1 MFEPDTSEHLDLWST
16 RERGGLALS
25 DRRQAVEPRRRR
37 ARLPRQR
44 GRPHVMSVGL
54 GGYPDRSG
62 EVTLD
67 ASLMRSPSQCGS
79 VCYVR
84 RFMHPVSIARLVME
98 KTPHVL
104 LAGDGADR
112 FAQAPGHGGDRSAH
126 ARVAGGVADVDRRAR
141 RGPARPTTPPHL
153 PPANI
158 EEKRPLDELAACR
171 RRCLARYGR
180 RVGHGRRGGVC
191 RRMLDERLGLQ
202 SARPRGRFVRHRSRP
217 VRRSPRRGG
226 RGHRAGRA
234 GHGRLRNVPGRRGH
248 APRRAPLDA
257 AVEVLDRI
265 IHSYT
270 LREEHQVAIIT
281 LDRQGRWSSAAL
293 RPGYHT
299 AVRTPTRDE
308 LVEPE
313 RVMLA

>member
-1 MFEPDTSEHLDLWST
+1 MFEPVILSTWTFGQRANAAGWPYLTGAKPSSLD
-16 RERGGLALS
+16 
-25 DRRQAVEPRRRR
+25 AVEHACRASEADPR
-37 ARLPRQR
+37 
-44 GRPHVMSVGL
+44 VMSVGL

-84 RFMHPVSIARLVME
+84 RFMHPISIARLVME
-98 KTPHVL
+98 RTPHIL

-112 FAQAPGHGGDRSAH
+112 FAKLQGMVAADLLTPESRTAWQTWIAEH
-126 ARVAGGVADVDRRAR
+126 AGAR
-141 RGPARPTTPPHL
+141 RIDDASYLPA
-153 PPANI
+153 ANI
-158 EEKRPLDELAACR
+158 EEKRPLDELAASADGASHDTIGV
-171 RRCLARYGR
+171 LAMDATGQFS
-180 RVGHGRRGGVC
+180 GACSTSG
-191 RRMLDERLGLQ
+191 
-202 SARPRGRFVRHRSRP
+202 SAFK
-217 VRRSPRRGG
+217 
-226 RGHRAGRA
+226 
-234 GHGRLRNVPGRRGH
+234 VPGRVGDSSGIGHGLYVDPRAGAAVATGLGELVMGVCGTFLAVEAMRRG
-248 APRRAPLDA
+248 AAPLDA

-265 IHSYT
+265 IQSYT

-281 LDRQGRWSSAAL
+281 LDRHGRWSSAAL

-308 LVEPE
+308 LIDPE